1 MNKSMTRRLNASG
14 LTVKDRANYSGWHN
28 IGVKDFTTRQRK
40 RLENKKCTK

>member
-28 IGVKDFTTRQRK
+28 IGVKDFTGKDWRRK
-40 RLENKKCTK
+40 NVQSN